1 MNPLEA
7 LSIGVSVLGW
17 SLLHFVWQ
25 AAIVAALYALLRA
38 LLPRGNPRY
47 VAALLALVAM
57 AACPVATAWHE
68 LADAALTAV
77 QPAGIAM
84 TAMSAVA
91 GEVSHPAAVPVWRA
105 WLAAALPW
113 LVMAWVAGVAVLG
126 VRVYRQWRGLRR
138 MLAVAE
144 RLPEWQARARE
155 FAARLGLRRV
165 VPVLASVR
173 VATPTLVGWLKPAVV
188 LPLAVLARM
197 PPAQIDLILAHELAH
212 LRRLDHLANL
222 FQVVLETL
230 FFYHPAVHWISNDAR
245 NERELCCDALA
256 LRVTGGQRR
265 DFVAALA
272 GLEEFRAGR
281 AELALAASGG
291 VLVERAWFIVG
302 DAPRRKIHHS
312 LRSHAALLLAA
323 GVLVVAGWSTHQA
336 TWRQRDMALVA
347 TNNSAVQRLVRHDLA
362 VSLAWSSPAR
372 PIAGPHL
379 LPVPRALAAEPPT
392 PRVAPTPIRIAAVE
406 EPALTLAA
414 LAPRRAPAVAAV
426 VAPANASIT
435 ASTTM
440 QAPAVGAPALHP
452 RHTVPPVYPPQ
463 AMLAGLQGQVTVEFT
478 LDAAGVPHDL
488 AVVGNRAGPL
498 DAAALQALG
507 QWRFAPPAVSGR
519 RYRQTFTFQLDAG
532 NADATAPAPGCR
544 VATGTHI
551 CRRL

>member
-25 AAIVAALYALLRA
+25 AAIVAAVYAPLRA

-47 VAALLALVAM
+47 VAALLALAAM
-57 AACPVATAWHE
+57 AVCPVATAWHE

-77 QPAGIAM
+77 QPAGAAVAAM
-84 TAMSAVA
+84 GAVA
-91 GEVSHPAAVPVWRA
+91 GEVSHPAQAVPVWRA

-126 VRVYRQWRGLRR
+126 VRVYHQWRGLRR

-323 GVLVVAGWSTHQA
+323 GVLVVAGWSAHQA
-336 TWRQRDMALVA
+336 TWRQSAMALVV

-362 VSLAWSSPAR
+362 VPLAWSSPAW
-372 PIAGPHL
+372 PIAGPYL
-379 LPVPRALAAEPPT
+379 LPVPRALAAEPPA
-392 PRVAPTPIRIAAVE
+392 PRVAPTPIHIAAVE
-406 EPALTLAA
+406 EPALTLAS
-414 LAPRRAPAVAAV
+414 LAPRSAPVVAAV
-426 VAPANASIT
+426 GAPVT
-435 ASTTM
+435 APTTR
-440 QAPAVGAPALHP
+440 QAPAVGAPALRP

-488 AVVGNRAGPL
+488 AVVGTRAGPL
-498 DAAALQALG
+498 DVAALQALG
-507 QWRFAPPAVSGR
+507 QWRFAPPAASGR

-532 NADATAPAPGCR
+532 NANATAPAPGCR